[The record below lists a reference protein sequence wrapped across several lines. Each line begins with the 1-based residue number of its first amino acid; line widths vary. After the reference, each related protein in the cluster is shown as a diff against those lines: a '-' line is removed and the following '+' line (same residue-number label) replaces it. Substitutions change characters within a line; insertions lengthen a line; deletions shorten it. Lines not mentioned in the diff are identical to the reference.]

1 MNFYLKNIIYIT
13 FLTVSICE
21 VNAQNIY
28 LRNDSL
34 FINDTYINEEITKDG
49 LDIILGNKGKIKT
62 SKVKYTSEKEKKTTW
77 YYHDLGLFFR
87 KYENKP
93 NRLHV
98 GIKLY
103 EELDP
108 KMDKSR
114 SELKFVFKGKLYIGE
129 DYMNDKRTFEQL
141 QNLESSTFNI
151 STMLF
156 GSYSQILGGELI
168 YEGQQIRISFDKETS
183 EMTTLHIHHNLKN

>member
-1 MNFYLKNIIYIT
+1 MIF
-13 FLTVSICE
+13 ICE
-21 VNAQNIY
+21 ANAQNIHY
-28 LRNDSL
+28 RNDSL
-34 FINDTYINEEITKDG
+34 FVNETYVNEEITKEE
-49 LDIILGNKGKIKT
+49 LDVLLGYKGKIKT
-62 SKVKYTSEKEKKTTW
+62 SKNKYIYDKTKQTTW

-93 NRLHV
+93 NRLHL

-114 SELKFVFKGKLYIGE
+114 SELKSVFKGELRIGN

-141 QNLESSTFNI
+141 QNLESSMFNL

-168 YEGQQIRISFDKETS
+168 YKGQQIRISFDKETS
-183 EMTTLHIHHNLKN
+183 KLTTIHIHHNWKN